1 MVPAPW
7 QTSRVPT
14 DPMSTGRRVG
24 AAIDLGSNSVHL
36 LVAELDGHD
45 IRPIVDESVFL
56 GLGLAVAERGHLGV
70 VGRSQLSDTVAR
82 YASMARDLGSPVVT
96 VLGTEPIRRAADAAT
111 IVHDI
116 DRASSCAVHIL
127 SHEEEALLN
136 LIGVTDG
143 RPAVRSTLV
152 VDIGGGSSE
161 FSMVEPGRSPWAA
174 GLQLGSARLTDR
186 YVTHDPPTAGEIA
199 CIHEAAAAAIKDAPH
214 VAPSELVAVG
224 GSATNLPKIR
234 AGTGLEGTLSRARLA
249 EIREILA
256 STTIEAIVASYG
268 IKPTRARLL
277 SAGAEIIASVMDRYG
292 LDEVGISEAGI
303 REGAI
308 LAVAHAG
315 PAWRDRLVSL
325 AGGWRT

>member
-14 DPMSTGRRVG
+14 EEMSNGRRIG

-45 IRPIVDESVFL
+45 LRTIVDESVFL
-56 GLGLAVAERGHLGV
+56 GLGLAVAERGHLGS
-70 VGRSQLSDTVAR
+70 VGRSQLSGTVAR
-82 YASMARDLGSPVVT
+82 YAAMARDLGSPMVT

-116 DRASSCAVHIL
+116 DRASSCAVHVL
-127 SHEEEALLN
+127 SHEEEGLLN

-186 YVTHDPPTAGEIA
+186 YVAHDPPTDSEVTL
-199 CIHEAAAAAIKDAPH
+199 IHEAASVAIQDAPD

-224 GSATNLPKIR
+224 GTATNLPRIR
-234 AGTGLEGTLSRARLA
+234 AGTDLEATLSRARLA
-249 EIREILA
+249 EIRAILG
-256 STTIEAIVASYG
+256 STTMEAIVASYG
-268 IKPTRARLL
+268 IKPSRARLL
-277 SAGAEIIASVMDRYG
+277 SAGAAIIDSVMDRYG
-292 LDEVGISEAGI
+292 LDEVGISGAGI

-315 PAWRDRLVSL
+315 RAWRDRLVSL